1 MKFLV
6 AAFVIITFILILEVH
21 SESLLSD
28 ILQLSKNNGK
38 HSMDEEEQLQRSDDE
53 TRMKGLE
60 AYRRSI
66 SDSDETWGG
75 RWFPDKVTP
84 PPRRKINPT
93 NVEQENKFSDENWTG
108 RWLPEKIT
116 ERPQMQHDKNSTNNM
131 WQMIN
136 ATCDDG
142 HTNLTVD
149 WDLSPINYTCFDPA
163 HVLLPDPNTR
173 GMISRDY
180 VPAAYS
186 ARHICMKSTIE
197 YDTFLPTFGPHRPA
211 WPKYGEYQFVPRQ
224 RWLHNLEH
232 GAVVMLYHPCAHP
245 VLVNRLR
252 RVVTSCLYRH
262 VITPYTLLPPNRPLA
277 LVTWGWAYLMPDVD
291 TESAIKFIREHALN
305 GPERTHNDGQYDQ
318 FLLKH
323 AEIVSNIEDET
334 ICPI

>member
-66 SDSDETWGG
+66 SD
-75 RWFPDKVTP
+75 R
-84 PPRRKINPT
+84 
-93 NVEQENKFSDENWTG
+93 FSDENWTG